1 MVSILGIKTVTKTG
15 SFNSKFVP
23 SLYILVEDNL
33 AKMVIDCMC
42 ESGSYF
48 SRKYILSGAWAN
60 QASCLYGFY
69 TYGMQMEAYKIPSFG
84 VVAIVD
90 GDIEKKSIEK
100 RVSDVIKGS
109 FKNPDQTEIVEKIAN
124 AITSFTLEFKIE
136 GINGLPEYN
145 HKKWFEQIT
154 EEMVCTVNEKAPYG
168 FISEKAYISS
178 LFELIEFSKSITDD
192 HPLVRNKKDKPDYHV
207 YYDIIKDNFRASN
220 TDHKMNNIHWYIL
233 SCIKH
238 YNNDKWQLYTNQVRQ
253 KIDDTYQIHSKNFID
268 SDFDF
273 R

>member
-1 MVSILGIKTVTKTG
+1 MVSIRGIKTVTKTG
-15 SFNSKFVP
+15 SFNSKFIP

-33 AKMVIDCMC
+33 ARMVVDCMC

-48 SRKYILSGAWAN
+48 PRKYILSGAWAN

-84 VVAIVD
+84 IVAIVD
-90 GDIEKKSIEK
+90 GDIEKKSIEN
-100 RVSDVIKGS
+100 RVNDVIKGS
-109 FKNPDQTEIVEKIAN
+109 FKNSGQKEIVKKIAN

-136 GINGLPEYN
+136 GINALPEYN
-145 HKKWFEQIT
+145 HKKWFEHIT
-154 EEMVCTVNEKAPYG
+154 EEMVRTVNAKAPHG
-168 FISEKAYISS
+168 FISEERHISS

-192 HPLVRNKKDKPDYHV
+192 HPLVRNAKNKPDYHV
-207 YYDIIKDNFRASN
+207 YYDIIKANFRASN
-220 TDHKMNNIHWYIL
+220 ADNKMNNIYWYIL

-238 YNNDKWQLYTNQVRQ
+238 YNFEKWQIYTDPVRQ
-253 KIDDTYQIHSKNFID
+253 KINDTYQIHTKDFID